1 MLRRQLCAE
10 SRSFGG
16 PGDLELVELGGR
28 GGHFLVDPGVDDD
41 VLWVEIFSVEEDK
54 LPVRAPAL
62 LPVLSQSAE
71 GFVTA

>member
-1 MLRRQLCAE
+1 MT
-10 SRSFGG
+10 
-16 PGDLELVELGGR
+16 R
-28 GGHFLVDPGVDDD
+28 GAFLVDPGVDDD

-62 LPVLSQSAE
+62 LPVLSQSAK